1 MRVKYLTVGLL
12 ALTLGLASAI
22 GRAAEDAAAPFLG
35 KWAITLQNV
44 PGTFNACWLNVFRKP
59 DGSLGG
65 QLLWRYG
72 SVVPVKSVKIENGE
86 LQVVRPEYDDKTK
99 KNVDCTYA
107 IKVANGKLDG
117 SVKYP
122 DGKTYTFSGVPSIE
136 KVDVSGVWNLDLLE
150 RASRIEKRKLTL
162 KQENDKITGTFEGDG
177 LSVPIQNAKL
187 AATKLTFTY
196 EWGQGRVIPFQG
208 EVAGDKISG
217 TARVQFTGE
226 RQRKAGETIAL
237 FNGKD
242 LTGWH
247 AREPKEVPPK
257 WEIKDGYMSP
267 LKDASDI
274 VSDQKFEDFKLHV
287 EFCLP
292 EKGGNSGVYPRGRYE
307 VQCLDDYG
315 KGLDP
320 HGCGAIYSRISPTQ
334 NVSKPVGE
342 WQTMDITLLGR
353 WITVSLNGVTIVDNQ
368 HIDGITGGALDA
380 DENAPGPIMPQA
392 HGQAVRFRKVDV
404 TPLLK

>member
-1 MRVKYLTVGLL
+1 MGILVL
-12 ALTLGLASAI
+12 ALGLMSAV
-22 GRAAEDAAAPFLG
+22 GRAGEDPAAPFLG
-35 KWAITLQNV
+35 KWAITLQD

-72 SVVPVKSVKIENGE
+72 SVVPAKSVKIENGE
-86 LQVVRPEYDDKTK
+86 LQVVRPEFDDKTK
-99 KNVDCTYA
+99 KDVDCTYA
-107 IKVANGKLDG
+107 MKVADKKLEG

-122 DGKTYTFSGVPSIE
+122 DGTVFRFTGVPSIE
-136 KVDVSGVWNLDLLE
+136 KVDVSGTWNLSLLE
-150 RASRIEKRKLTL
+150 RQSRKELRTLEL
-162 KQENDKITGTFEGDG
+162 KQDGDKITGTFTGEG
-177 LSVPIQNAKL
+177 LSVPVESAKL
-187 AATKLTFTY
+187 DGNKLSFTVNWGRPLPAA
-196 EWGQGRVIPFQG
+196 V
-208 EVAGDKISG
+208 EVAGDKMTG
-217 TARVQFTGE
+217 TLRVPLSGE
-226 RQRKAGETIAL
+226 RQRKPGETIAL

-242 LTGWH
+242 LAGWH

-257 WEIKDGYMSP
+257 WEIKDGCMTP

-307 VQCLDDYG
+307 VQCLDDFG

-320 HGCGAIYSRISPTQ
+320 HGCGAIYSRIAPTK

-342 WQTMDITLLGR
+342 WQAMDITLIGR
-353 WITVSLNGVTIVDNQ
+353 WITVALNGETIVDNQ
-368 HIDGITGGALDA
+368 HIDGITGGALDT

-404 TPLLK
+404 TPLPK